1 MVNLDENEVVRLYT
15 EENKSTTDIAKKYNC
30 SAATISR
37 RLKKNGVKLR
47 KNLDE
52 SKIVK
57 LYTEKEKSTPQIA
70 EKFDCGTNTIAR
82 CLKRNGVEMRNSGGT
97 KVDPDVTEEE
107 LKELYIEKN
116 YTQKELKEHYGYA
129 SNYSITQKLD
139 KFGIS
144 KSKEKVKEKRRETLH
159 KKIITRAFDDV
170 EHFKEKANTYRSK
183 CSLAREMN
191 TDTDTVRRILN
202 YYNVSFETK
211 YSVKPNY
218 NPHACKAIE
227 KYGNKHGYDF
237 QHAENGGERHIKK
250 FNYFVDGYD
259 EKKNVVVEADEPHH
273 FRNGEL
279 RKEDKRRQKQIMNE
293 LDCKFIRLKLDKKS
307 QVTEV
312 TVYE

>member
-1 MVNLDENEVVRLYT
+1 MISLDENEVVRLYT
-15 EENKSTTDIAKKYNC
+15 EENKSTTDIAKKYDC

-37 RLKKNGVKLR
+37 RLKKNNVKLR

-52 SKIVK
+52 SKIVE
-57 LYTEKEKSTPQIA
+57 LYTEEKKSTPQIA
-70 EKFDCGTNTIAR
+70 EKFDCGTNTVAR
-82 CLKRNGVEMRNSGGT
+82 CLKRNGVKMRGNGGT
-97 KVDPDVTEEE
+97 KVDQNVTKKELKNLYIEEDYTQRE
-107 LKELYIEKN
+107 LKEY
-116 YTQKELKEHYGYA
+116 YGYA
-129 SNYSITQKLD
+129 SIYSIQQKLN

-144 KSKEKVKEKRRETLH
+144 KSKEKVKEKRRKTLH
-159 KKIITRAFDDV
+159 EKIVTRGFDSIK
-170 EHFKEKANTYRSK
+170 HFKEKANSYRSK
-183 CSLAREMN
+183 CSLAREME

-202 YYNVSFETK
+202 YYNVSFETE

-218 NPHACKAIE
+218 NPHACKVIE
-227 KYGNKHGYDF
+227 QYGNKHGYDF

-250 FNYFVDGYD
+250 LNYFVDGYD
-259 EKKNVVVEADEPHH
+259 EEKNVVVEADEPHH

-312 TVYE
+312 IVYE